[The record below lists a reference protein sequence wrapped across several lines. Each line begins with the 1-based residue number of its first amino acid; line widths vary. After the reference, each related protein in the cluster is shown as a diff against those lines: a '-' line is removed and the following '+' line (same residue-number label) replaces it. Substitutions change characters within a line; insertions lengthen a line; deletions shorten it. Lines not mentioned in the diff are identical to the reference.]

1 MEIKKLGR
9 LNSSSLKELG
19 LNGYT
24 TNKIYAVERIEK
36 EGVLSFNLELKEAA
50 APVKK
55 NWQLDKND
63 IEDYNEIIDEKLSLS
78 AFENNKFV
86 GMLICEESDDITL
99 FIEHVLILESQRRK
113 GIGEKLVRKL
123 MEYAVTKKIKYIELE
138 TENTNVAAIEL
149 FKKLNFRITGLN
161 LKSGTL
167 EVAVIMAIKL

>member
-9 LNSSSLKELG
+9 LNSSSLRELG
-19 LNGYT
+19 NNGYT
-24 TNKIYAVERIEK
+24 TNKIYVVDRVEKDGI
-36 EGVLSFNLELKEAA
+36 LSFNIAIKDVEAL
-50 APVKK
+50 VKK
-55 NWQLDKND
+55 NWQLDKDD
-63 IEDYNEIIDEKLSLS
+63 IEDYNEIIDEKHSLS

-86 GMLICEESDDITL
+86 GMLISEESDDITL
-99 FIEHVLILESQRRK
+99 FIEHLLILENQRKK

-123 MEYAVTKKIKYIELE
+123 MEYAVTKKFKYIELE

>member
-9 LNSSSLKELG
+9 LNSSSLRELG
-19 LNGYT
+19 NNGYT
-24 TNKIYAVERIEK
+24 TNKIYVVDRVEKDGI
-36 EGVLSFNLELKEAA
+36 LSFNIAIKDVE

-55 NWQLDKND
+55 NWQLDKDD
-63 IEDYNEIIDEKLSLS
+63 IEDYNEIIDEKHSLS

-86 GMLICEESDDITL
+86 GMLISEESDDITL
-99 FIEHVLILESQRRK
+99 FIEHLLILENQRKK

-123 MEYAVTKKIKYIELE
+123 MEYAVTKKFKYIELE

>member
-9 LNSSSLKELG
+9 LNLSSLKELG